1 MKVRHVIE
9 SIKSYYCTDH
19 LLEVFVFGDDVV
31 LLVLQHVDLDLQVV
45 ASLLQAL
52 PVSVGLGEIVD
63 EFSHV

>member
-9 SIKSYYCTDH
+9 SIKSYYCTHH

-52 PVSVGLGEIVD
+52 PVPIGLGEIVD